1 MRVIAQ
7 ARKCRMGCRSGV
19 SCGWGIRDGGKVIKG
34 KNRGEYVGTKWAGSS
49 TEYHSKSGNE
59 SETGEYMLSSPDQ
72 WNSILHVRFPMPYT
86 FPKPYLTLNEVLKF
100 DETSD
105 HVWNNIITE
114 DPDEALRYIINHF
127 HVDGIAKS
135 IHTSPDL
142 NFEQVYYSTYIETR
156 RFTRLQHLI
165 DLSAKKQWHENAL
178 AQQRLA
184 IQKSYSRYASS
195 DDLSPY
201 LLQCLL

>member
-1 MRVIAQ
+1 MSHSSEQ
-7 ARKCRMGCRSGV
+7 DSEENE
-19 SCGWGIRDGGKVIKG
+19 SSRD
-34 KNRGEYVGTKWAGSS
+34 
-49 TEYHSKSGNE
+49 TEYHSETGSSKSGSE
-59 SETGEYMLSSPDQ
+59 SETGDYTLSSLDQ

-105 HVWNNIITE
+105 HARNNIIAE

-135 IHTSPDL
+135 ICSFPEL
-142 NFEQVYYSTYIETR
+142 NFEQVYYSTYIEPR
-156 RFTRLQHLI
+156 RFIRLQQLI
-165 DLSAKKQWHENAL
+165 DLASKNLRYSHAL
-178 AQQRLA
+178 AIQRLA
-184 IQKSYSRYASS
+184 IQNSYSRYLSS

-201 LLQCLL
+201 ILQCLL